1 MRNCLQHFCAFLKF
15 IHPQSLQINSKA
27 QKNKNIQVGIM
38 QPIYLPGGEDTSN
51 KLGEW
56 SELGRKSWA
65 VIITRIGHRCMR
77 LRGLKIM

>member
-51 KLGEW
+51 KLGE
-56 SELGRKSWA
+56 
-65 VIITRIGHRCMR
+65 
-77 LRGLKIM
+77 